1 MLSFVKII
9 PIYGAIVQNGTEAF
23 EFETY
28 TYDSPT
34 SRNKCKDACKD
45 ICNWQT
51 SEDNDKDEGSNK
63 SYGWCSL
70 CQPHQ

>member
-45 ICNWQT
+45 ICN
-51 SEDNDKDEGSNK
+51 
-63 SYGWCSL
+63 
-70 CQPHQ
+70 